1 MMTKRWKASTKEREM
16 SQFEPKLTCEDD
28 QGWLSAAAPLSSRL
42 EHEENS
48 KERED
53 HNRSTN
59 YIHATTYFSF
69 LYNQPIHR
77 IFACVWMDCVVV
89 TSAWKS

>member
-1 MMTKRWKASTKEREM
+1 MVVRR
-16 SQFEPKLTCEDD
+16 
-28 QGWLSAAAPLSSRL
+28 SAAKIPGSNMR
-42 EHEENS
+42 ENAT
-48 KERED
+48 ERED

-89 TSAWKS
+89 TSA